1 MNRGEI
7 TTYIILSMIGLSNIS
22 LGDVI
27 SSLSN

>member
-7 TTYIILSMIGLSNIS
+7 STYIILSMSMIGLSNIS

-27 SSLSN
+27 SL